1 MRTGESRAVDTSFA
15 VPLPPLEEFFTLF
28 RDDNDCLEFLWR
40 SRCSTDGRA
49 ALCPECAARREFRAD
64 VDETTHLRWR
74 CDACG
79 YYLSPVA
86 GTIFQKSETPLH
98 VFFDAIGILG
108 ETGRSAPIEEL
119 AYELGVSFG
128 TAAEVTDLLDGRFEA
143 GESSSP
149 RFAFDISVAEEQAPA
164 TEPSVLATS
173 RTGGTIG
180 RHRSLSR
187 RDARRSS
194 RASWRGSARR

>member
-1 MRTGESRAVDTSFA
+1 MRTEESRPVDTSAA

-40 SRCSTDGRA
+40 SRCSTDGRSA
-49 ALCPECAARREFRAD
+49 ICPECAARREFRAD
-64 VDETTHLRWR
+64 IDETTHLRWR
-74 CDACG
+74 CAACG

-86 GTIFQKSETPLH
+86 GTIFQKSDTPLH
-98 VFFDAIGILG
+98 VFFDAIGVLG
-108 ETGRSAPIEEL
+108 ESGRSAPIEEL

-143 GESSSP
+143 PESCSP
-149 RFAFDISVAEEQAPA
+149 RFAFDISVARESAPA
-164 TEPSVLATS
+164 TEPSVPATS
-173 RTGGTIG
+173 RTGGPTG
-180 RHRSLSR
+180 RSLSR
-187 RDARRSS
+187 RDGRRSS